1 MDRKSISVV
10 APVHNEAL
18 NLVVFNERLTEVF
31 ANLEYELE
39 MIFVDDGSRD
49 ESFAVLME
57 LASKNPNLRAI
68 KLTRNFGHQNA
79 VSCGLAFA
87 TGCAVVIIDAD
98 LQDPPELIPRLIEE
112 WKKGYK
118 NVYAVRR
125 SRAGESKFKEYTAKF
140 FYRVLS
146 KISDYPIPLDAGD
159 FRLIDRQVVVALN
172 QMPEENR
179 FLRGMIS
186 WIGFPSTGVL
196 YDREPRLF
204 GKTSYSLFKM
214 LKFAQNGIFGFSSK
228 PLKISTYLGIFGIL
242 FSFLYGVY
250 TIVQKL
256 INPLSSTAGFPT
268 IMIAI
273 TSIGSIQLLSIG
285 LLGEYLQRIYV
296 EVKRRPLYLV
306 ERILNDSK

>member
-1 MDRKSISVV
+1 
-10 APVHNEAL
+10 
-18 NLVVFNERLTEVF
+18 
-31 ANLEYELE
+31 
-39 MIFVDDGSRD
+39 
-49 ESFAVLME
+49 
-57 LASKNPNLRAI
+57 
-68 KLTRNFGHQNA
+68 
-79 VSCGLAFA
+79 
-87 TGCAVVIIDAD
+87 
-98 LQDPPELIPRLIEE
+98 
-112 WKKGYK
+112 
-118 NVYAVRR
+118 
-125 SRAGESKFKEYTAKF
+125 
-140 FYRVLS
+140 
-146 KISDYPIPLDAGD
+146 
-159 FRLIDRQVVVALN
+159 
-172 QMPEENR
+172 MPEENR